1 MKEKKMRNQ
10 KGFTLIELVVVIV
23 ILGILAAIA
32 VPKFIDM
39 QVDARMSAMNGLA
52 GSVRSA
58 VALSH
63 AQALV
68 KNQNGAT
75 GTITMEGQ
83 DVSLV
88 FGYPTEATVGGDPGI
103 EGTVNLEGYTYVEAS
118 GVFTLNGAPAA
129 CEVVYTEAAD
139 AVTPPVVDSTA
150 IIEANCQ

>member
-1 MKEKKMRNQ
+1 MRNQ

-68 KNQNGAT
+68 KAENGAT
-75 GTITMEGQ
+75 GTITMEGE
-83 DVSLV
+83 DISLV
-88 FGYPTEATVGGDPGI
+88 FGYPTEATVAGDRGI
-103 EGTVNLEGYTYVEAS
+103 EGTVNLDGYGYTEGTGTFVL
-118 GVFTLNGAPAA
+118 TGAPVA
-129 CEVVYTEAAD
+129 CAVVYTEAAD
-139 AVTPPVVDSTA
+139 AVTPPVVNSTA
-150 IIEANCQ
+150 ITEANCQ